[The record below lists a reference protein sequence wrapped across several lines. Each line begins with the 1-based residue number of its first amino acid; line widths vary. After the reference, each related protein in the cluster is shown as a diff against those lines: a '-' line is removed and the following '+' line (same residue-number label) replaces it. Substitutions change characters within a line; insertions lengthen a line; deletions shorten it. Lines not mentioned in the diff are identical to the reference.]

1 MVTHDPRAA
10 SRGDRVVFPRD
21 REFHIPVTATI
32 AVALARSRRSAT
44 SEAGAYSPSEC
55 SSDGR

>member
-21 REFHIPVTATI
+21 SEFHIPVTATI

-44 SEAGAYSPSEC
+44 S
-55 SSDGR
+55 